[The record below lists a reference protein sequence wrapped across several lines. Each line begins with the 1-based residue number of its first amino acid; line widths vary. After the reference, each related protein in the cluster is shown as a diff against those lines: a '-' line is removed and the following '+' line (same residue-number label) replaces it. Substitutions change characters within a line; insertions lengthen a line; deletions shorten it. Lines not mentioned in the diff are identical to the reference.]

1 MAKIHRSHQVSEFP
15 SVVVLARYHSFGES
29 GMASPTESQEF
40 WLAYV
45 IFRLDGT
52 LRIVEV
58 NSVRTVLQAS
68 D

>member
-52 LRIVEV
+52 
-58 NSVRTVLQAS
+58 
-68 D
+68 